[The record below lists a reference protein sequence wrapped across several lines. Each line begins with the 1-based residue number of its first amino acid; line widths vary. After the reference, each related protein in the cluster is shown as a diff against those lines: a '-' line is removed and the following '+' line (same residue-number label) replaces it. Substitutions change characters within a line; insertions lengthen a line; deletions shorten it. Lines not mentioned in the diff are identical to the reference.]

1 MASEVISETIMLIV
15 AVTLVGVLAG
25 SVFSVVSSIS
35 TNMVSYS
42 MLQSQRLVTDL
53 QIDYATNVSS
63 TTVIVYLHNIGE
75 STIFNLKNSVL
86 YFGPQGDLQQIGYN
100 ASTLPYWVV
109 NTNTLYPGSV
119 AKIIIYLSSPLSTTQ
134 YYTIQLVTP
143 NGYSVSY
150 TFEAS

>member
-53 QIDYATNVSS
+53 QIDYVTNSSS
-63 TTVIVYLHNIGE
+63 TTVIV
-75 STIFNLKNSVL
+75 
-86 YFGPQGDLQQIGYN
+86 
-100 ASTLPYWVV
+100 
-109 NTNTLYPGSV
+109 
-119 AKIIIYLSSPLSTTQ
+119 
-134 YYTIQLVTP
+134 
-143 NGYSVSY
+143 
-150 TFEAS
+150 

>member
-15 AVTLVGVLAG
+15 AVTLVGVVAG

-42 MLQSQRLVTDL
+42 MLQSQKLVTDL
-53 QIDYATNVSS
+53 QIDYVTNASS
-63 TTVIVYLHNIGE
+63 ATVIVYLHNIGE

-86 YFGPQGDLQQIGYN
+86 YFGPQGNLQQIGYN
-100 ASTLPYWVV
+100 SSALPYWVV

-134 YYTIQLVTP
+134 YYTVQLVTP

>member
-53 QIDYATNVSS
+53 QIDYVTNSSS

-75 STIFNLKNSVL
+75 SIIFNLKNSVL
-86 YFGPQGDLQQIGYN
+86 YFGPQGNLQQIGYKGVF
-100 ASTLPYWVV
+100 S
-109 NTNTLYPGSV
+109 
-119 AKIIIYLSSPLSTTQ
+119 
-134 YYTIQLVTP
+134 
-143 NGYSVSY
+143 
-150 TFEAS
+150 

>member
-53 QIDYATNVSS
+53 QIDYVTNSSS

-75 STIFNLKNSVL
+75 SIIFNLKNSVL
-86 YFGPQGDLQQIGYN
+86 YFGPQGNLQQIGYN
-100 ASTLPYWVV
+100 SSTLPYWVV

-134 YYTIQLVTP
+134 YYTVQLVTP

>member
-15 AVTLVGVLAG
+15 AVTLVGVVAG

-42 MLQSQRLVTDL
+42 MLQSQKLVTDL
-53 QIDYATNVSS
+53 QIDYVTNASS

-86 YFGPQGDLQQIGYN
+86 YFGPQGNLQQIGYSSS
-100 ASTLPYWVV
+100 ALPYWVV

-134 YYTIQLVTP
+134 YYTVQLVTP